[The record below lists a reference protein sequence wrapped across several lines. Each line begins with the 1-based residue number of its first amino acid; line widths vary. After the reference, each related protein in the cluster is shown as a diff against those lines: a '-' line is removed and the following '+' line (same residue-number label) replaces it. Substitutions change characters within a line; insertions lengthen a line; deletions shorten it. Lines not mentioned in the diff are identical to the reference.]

1 MSLTTVE
8 LLKSW
13 INRLFQYLKR
23 SDSLK
28 KMTDLEMQDYMEKKR
43 LEKLKFAKY
52 FPKKPG
58 CCWAYN
64 PKTKPKA
71 SKGTD
76 EE

>member
-1 MSLTTVE
+1 M
-8 LLKSW
+8 
-13 INRLFQYLKR
+13 NKR
-23 SDSLK
+23 A
-28 KMTDLEMQDYMEKKR
+28 DLEMQDRMEKKR